1 MEQQE
6 ISEKIQELQQ
16 LEQTLQTLTNQK
28 HHSQLQL
35 AEIDNALK
43 ELSTVTQ
50 DPYKIIGNLM
60 IQTNKKDLE
69 QDLKERQEV
78 LQLRIKTLDKQE
90 KQQQEKAGAL
100 QKEVMK
106 HLT

>member
-1 MEQQE
+1 
-6 ISEKIQELQQ
+6 
-16 LEQTLQTLTNQK
+16 
-28 HHSQLQL
+28 
-35 AEIDNALK
+35 
-43 ELSTVTQ
+43 
-50 DPYKIIGNLM
+50 M